1 MRPAIPSVVSVL
13 LLVSTPGLAP
23 ASPGTDPIAAL
34 IAEVAK
40 ANQRLE
46 DLSAAVEMEQ
56 ESVNKAMVAV
66 ETARD
71 EATAAEHELEI
82 SQQAVKDA
90 NAAISAA
97 QHRFDSFAAATYMNG
112 PSDGYL
118 TAKSPDDIIAAAT
131 ATRAMTASTQTV
143 MANLQRARTEQVN
156 KESAAR
162 LAKQKADKAAAEAKA
177 SQDAAVAALTDT
189 QRKFDEQREE
199 VNRLAAERDEAQARL
214 QAARLVAWSSAGGR
228 ARPLRCGTRAQ
239 DPAAAAAGT
248 GGTRR
253 CRRFPALTS
262 PATRSPWS
270 TRCWATRRP
279 RRRSPPRWDETSCSS
294 WASSN
299 PPTPASPT
307 PRRVRRMPAGFRGS
321 TDVRPAS
328 T

>member
-1 MRPAIPSVVSVL
+1 M
-13 LLVSTPGLAP
+13 LVSTPGLAP

-118 TAKSPDDIIAAAT
+118 TAKSPTTSSPPQPRRGDDRQHPDGDGQPAAGP
-131 ATRAMTASTQTV
+131 
-143 MANLQRARTEQVN
+143 NRTSEQGIGGPAGQAEGRQGRCRG
-156 KESAAR
+156 ESKPGR
-162 LAKQKADKAAAEAKA
+162 G
-177 SQDAAVAALTDT
+177 
-189 QRKFDEQREE
+189 
-199 VNRLAAERDEAQARL
+199 
-214 QAARLVAWSSAGGR
+214 GGR
-228 ARPLRCGTRAQ
+228 PHRHPAQ
-239 DPAAAAAGT
+239 
-248 GGTRR
+248 
-253 CRRFPALTS
+253 
-262 PATRSPWS
+262 
-270 TRCWATRRP
+270 
-279 RRRSPPRWDETSCSS
+279 
-294 WASSN
+294 
-299 PPTPASPT
+299 
-307 PRRVRRMPAGFRGS
+307 VRRTARGGQS
-321 TDVRPAS
+321 PGRRA
-328 T
+328 